1 VTLLLDLLAV
11 GRLVRSA
18 LLRRRRL
25 LQGVVDGAWKRYRT
39 LLNLHGFVTNEELGQ
54 KVID

>member
-1 VTLLLDLLAV
+1 MRRSPGFRPILSSAQPGDILLDLLAV

-25 LQGVVDGAWKRYRT
+25 LQGVEDRGLKA
-39 LLNLHGFVTNEELGQ
+39 L
-54 KVID
+54 